1 MSTGLDTYSI
11 NLETITWTATKALL
25 DLDDTFIGTPNY
37 MGITYFWD
45 YEYRHYLRDA
55 SPSQR
60 IEVHKKWLDADLGLD
75 GVTKKHWDIIG
86 AVLKK
91 DVRSDKGIKVFA

>member
-37 MGITYFWD
+37 MGITCFWD

-75 GVTKKHWDIIG
+75 FFNPEHHERDGDC
-86 AVLKK
+86 
-91 DVRSDKGIKVFA
+91 

>member
-45 YEYRHYLRDA
+45 YVCVKGKTTD
-55 SPSQR
+55 
-60 IEVHKKWLDADLGLD
+60 
-75 GVTKKHWDIIG
+75 
-86 AVLKK
+86 VLK
-91 DVRSDKGIKVFA
+91 A